1 MISSAKV
8 LELVSRLTISWMRRT
23 NIFVSDFLQST
34 KDLII
39 NFLFH
44 ENLVVFSS
52 LMIRLQFLQNNYH

>member
-8 LELVSRLTISWMRRT
+8 LELVSRLTVSWMRQT

-52 LMIRLQFLQNNYH
+52 LMIRL